1 MVISAVLLMQRWFI
15 PMTAK
20 LQAKNQHIQAVLQL
34 VQKKQS
40 AMFAMRNTANYW
52 NILCRQLLL
61 RTLLVQKQEILRIG
75 SAAYAERISVMQM
88 EKRKPHWKLLQFP
101 KQSMIIQNMW
111 TMKMEKH
118 IDWCV

>member
-1 MVISAVLLMQRWFI
+1 MVISAVLLMQKWFI

-40 AMFAMRNTANYW
+40 AMFAMRNTANCW

-61 RTLLVQKQEILRIG
+61 RTLLVQKLEILRIG

-88 EKRKPHWKLLQFP
+88 EKRKPHWKLLQFQ